1 MKIVKPLGRVRE
13 TIIRNHTFSYF
24 FAQNRMNKGLLRF
37 AYLTGFSA
45 ILVQIWLVFH
55 TQTYVLAK
63 LARLLGKLASF
74 CKLPAPFL

>member
-1 MKIVKPLGRVRE
+1 
-13 TIIRNHTFSYF
+13 
-24 FAQNRMNKGLLRF
+24 MNKGLLRF

-55 TQTYVLAK
+55 TQTRVLTK
-63 LARLLGKLASF
+63 RARLLGKLANF